1 MQEELKYFAAFPK
14 ALKKLRGKHVALIKN
29 KVVAS
34 GSEAISV
41 LEKAKKLYP
50 RKRIVLAYVPK
61 EETLV
66 LVSVN
71 EID

>member
-1 MQEELKYFAAFPK
+1 MQEEIRYFASFPK

-41 LEKAKKLYP
+41 LEQAKKRYP
-50 RKRIVLAYVPK
+50 KKRVVLAYVPK
-61 EETLV
+61 EETHV
-66 LVSVN
+66 LVGG
-71 EID
+71 

>member
-1 MQEELKYFAAFPK
+1 
-14 ALKKLRGKHVALIKN
+14 VALIKN

-41 LEKAKKLYP
+41 LEQAKKRYP
-50 RKRIVLAYVPK
+50 KKRVVLAHVPK

-71 EID
+71 EIWRNFQTSCRI